1 MPAGYD
7 LADFG
12 QANYL
17 TSQVTSQS
25 GTQGNFVSNGYW
37 TPYAVTMT
45 NGNTVMASPGVHRGR
60 CGVPGFL
67 KRRPVGLFMA
77 LKHK

>member
-45 NGNTVMASPGVHRGR
+45 NGNTVMTSPGSIEG
-60 CGVPGFL
+60 GAAF
-67 KRRPVGLFMA
+67 PVF
-77 LKHK
+77 